1 MNEEAQTAERVGAG
15 GETPNLVQ
23 RVVMAFSS
31 PTRLG
36 EVLRQR
42 SPWFWTLAIVAIIGT
57 ITVLVIP
64 EELFQQMT
72 TAARGGQAQGQAEP
86 SIGMMRGIGA
96 GSALL
101 GSFVAAAVI
110 AGVLYLVFNVIYGR
124 AEATYKQHMSALAHS
139 WWILMIGNLITVALQ
154 VAKGDGTLRLG
165 FGLLLAEDPSSFVGH
180 FLNGITIFGLWSS
193 AALGAV
199 ESGLSGG
206 KVSVGK
212 AATTVIVLYLAFV
225 AVSAIFPSLAG

>member
-57 ITVLVIP
+57 IIVLVFP
-64 EELFQQMT
+64 EELFRQMIT
-72 TAARGGQAQGQAEP
+72 ARGSQPQGQAQP
-86 SIGMMRGIGA
+86 SIGMTRGIGA

-110 AGVLYLVFNVIYGR
+110 AGMLYLVFNIIYGR
-124 AEATYKQHMSALAHS
+124 AEATYKQHTSALAHS
-139 WWILMIGNLITVALQ
+139 WWILMIGNLLTFALQ

-165 FGLLLAEDPSSFVGH
+165 FGLLLAEDPSSFVGY
-180 FLNGITIFGLWSS
+180 FLSGITIFGLWSS